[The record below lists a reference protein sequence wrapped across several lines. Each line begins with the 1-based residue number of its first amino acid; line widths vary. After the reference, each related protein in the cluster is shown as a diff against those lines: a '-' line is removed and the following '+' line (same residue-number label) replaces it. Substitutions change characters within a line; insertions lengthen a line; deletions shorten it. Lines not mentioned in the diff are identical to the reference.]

1 MTPQNDEPRVRIV
14 GFPWSPAEHDV
25 KDYLARSRTPYD
37 WLDLETSEE
46 GRRLMEEMGV
56 SRAQLPLVI
65 FPDGSHLLSPSS
77 EELAAK
83 IGLRTEAGSPFY
95 DLIVIGGGPAG
106 LSAAVYGASE
116 GLRTIVVEREA
127 PGGQAGMSARIE
139 NYFGFPGGLS
149 GGELAERAIAQA
161 GHFGVE
167 LVATRAA
174 TGLRV
179 DRPYRVVTLD
189 DGSELYCRTVLLAL
203 GVSWR
208 ILEAPGCRDLI
219 GRGVYYG
226 AASAE
231 APSCEAEDVFLIG
244 GGNSS
249 GQAAMLLARY
259 ARSVTLV
266 APEPDFAERMSEYL
280 LERLRATENIHFRP
294 ATVVTN
300 ATGDGRL
307 QEITLENVE
316 SGETETVPTA
326 ALFVYIGAVP
336 PTDWLDGIVARDEKG
351 FILAGAPARSAL
363 PGAWAVQRDPYPL
376 EASIPGVFVA
386 GDVRSESVKRVGAAV
401 GDGATVIQY
410 IHAYLNDG

>member
-1 MTPQNDEPRVRIV
+1 MTPQTDPAPIRVV

-37 WLDLETSEE
+37 WLDLETSVE
-46 GRRLMEEMGV
+46 GRRLVEELGV
-56 SRAQLPLVI
+56 SRSELPLVI
-65 FPDGSHLLSPSS
+65 FPDGTYLLSPSS
-77 EELAAK
+77 EELAER

-95 DLIVIGGGPAG
+95 DLIVVGGGPAG

-139 NYFGFPGGLS
+139 NYLGFPGGLG
-149 GGELAERAIAQA
+149 GGELARRAMEQA
-161 GHFGVE
+161 SRFGVE
-167 LVATRAA
+167 LVAIRDV

-179 DRPYRVVTLD
+179 HGPYRAVMLD
-189 DGSELYCRTVLLAL
+189 DGTELYCSTVLLAL

-231 APSCEAEDVFLIG
+231 AASCAEQDVHLIG
-244 GGNSS
+244 AGNSS

-266 APEPDFAERMSEYL
+266 APEADFAERMSEYL
-280 LERLRATENIHFRP
+280 LERLRATDNIRFRP
-294 ATVVTN
+294 GTVVTN
-300 ATGDGRL
+300 AAGEGRL
-307 QEITLENVE
+307 QRITLEDVE
-316 SGETETVPTA
+316 TGEQETVETA

-336 PTDWLDGIVARDEKG
+336 PTAWLDGVVARDEKG
-351 FILAGAPARSAL
+351 FVLTGPAVRSA
-363 PGAWAVQRDPYPL
+363 GWTQGRDPYPL
-376 EASIPGVFVA
+376 ETSIPGVFVA
-386 GDVRSESVKRVGAAV
+386 GDVRADSVKRVGAAV

-410 IHAYLNDG
+410 IHAYLEGA